1 MKTTWPFAALRWSY
15 ALFIAYASAQSFLA
29 ALGTGH
35 HGGHVLVLSAV
46 EFLAALALLV
56 ERLIVPATAVLVVV
70 FTVAAVLTGL
80 AGELPLRFVY
90 YAATAIVLAQPRAH
104 GLTA

>member
-15 ALFIAYASAQSFLA
+15 ALFIAYSSAQTFLA
-29 ALGTGH
+29 TLESAH

-56 ERLIVPATAVLVVV
+56 ESWVVPAAAALVAVYAA
-70 FTVAAVLTGL
+70 AAVLTGL

-90 YAATAIVLAQPRAH
+90 YAATAVVLAQPRARA
-104 GLTA
+104 LTA

>member
-29 ALGTGH
+29 AHGTAH
-35 HGGHVLVLSAV
+35 LGGHVLVLSAV

-56 ERLIVPATAVLVVV
+56 ESWIVPAAAVLVAVYAA
-70 FTVAAVLTGL
+70 AAVLTGL

-90 YAATAIVLAQPRAH
+90 YAATAIVLVQPRAR